1 MRTERTR
8 RGDAGE
14 RHVRAIL
21 EGCDWQWIASNWRCP
36 AGELD
41 LVMRDHEMVVVVE
54 VKVRRGVSRGAAEEA
69 ITAAKARRLL
79 AAGEWFMAEH
89 FPDGQVPW
97 RIDLFAIT
105 LHEMNRVTRRTHIE
119 NAVIAG

>member
-1 MRTERTR
+1 VRTERTR

-14 RHVRAIL
+14 KHVRAIL
-21 EGCDWQWIASNWRCP
+21 EACNWRWIASNWRCP

-41 LVMRDHEMVVVVE
+41 LVMRDQEMIVVVE

-69 ITAAKARRLL
+69 ITAAKARKLL
-79 AAGEWFMAEH
+79 ATGEWFMADH
-89 FPDGQVPW
+89 FPDGKTPW

-105 LHEMNRVTRRTHIE
+105 LDEMNRVARRTHVE